1 MSSDTRLSTVGLSS
15 AVLIS
20 LDRTDDGSVA
30 ARIEEIVEEGGHYID
45 KATSGW
51 VGGENPDRFLVVF
64 RHDTPMGIARA
75 KLISDLSDRG
85 VRANIDPL

>member
-1 MSSDTRLSTVGLSS
+1 MSSDTKLGTVGLSS
-15 AVLIS
+15 AVLVN
-20 LDRTDDGSVA
+20 LGEATDANVA
-30 ARIEEIVEEGGHYID
+30 AKIEEIVEEGGHYVD
-45 KATSGW
+45 KTASDW

-85 VRANIDPL
+85 IRANIDPL